1 MRRVAVLII
10 LLIAS
15 RGGVLRVQSTNASIP
30 GRWFAD
36 ANQLPK
42 SQNRQSEFGGVIGGP
57 ILKSFLRTAGYH
69 GYSLGHL
76 TSDHNGYR

>member
-15 RGGVLRVQSTNASIP
+15 RGGVLRVRSTNASIP

-42 SQNRQSEFGGVIGGP
+42 SQNQQYDFGGVIGGP
-57 ILKSFLRTAGYH
+57 ILNRFVRTASCH
-69 GYSLGHL
+69 GHSPRRL